1 MNPEFR
7 ILVTFAG
14 RKGSGVSS
22 GSMDDILSLKL
33 CGVHIGVYYASF
45 SALSILYGLY
55 CGYEFGRGPRQGK
68 LIFIIQSE
76 QYLVLWI
83 YLNPTITLNSSYWSL
98 YGKHLAH
105 RSLHMHN
112 DNLIRE
118 WMVGGSTIWM
128 GGWTDSW
135 LNEVDS
141 SRAKI
146 TWKYLIEA
154 LGQMGEGSRKL
165 NKIWELQPE
174 LPFSY
179 LLNALNQI
187 KLESSNLA

>member
-14 RKGSGVSS
+14 LKGSGVSS
-22 GSMDDILSLKL
+22 GSTYYILPLIL
-33 CGVHIGVYYASF
+33 CGVHIGVYYASL
-45 SALSILYGLY
+45 SASSILYGLY
-55 CGYEFGRGPRQGK
+55 CEYEFGRGPRQGK

-76 QYLVLWI
+76 QHLVLWTH
-83 YLNPTITLNSSYWSL
+83 LNPTATLNSSYLSL
-98 YGKHLAH
+98 YGQHLAH
-105 RSLHMHN
+105 RSLHTHN

-118 WMVGGSTIWM
+118 WMVGGSTVWM

-146 TWKYLIEA
+146 NMNIFNRNSRANGRRKQEA
-154 LGQMGEGSRKL
+154 K
-165 NKIWELQPE
+165 
-174 LPFSY
+174 
-179 LLNALNQI
+179 
-187 KLESSNLA
+187 